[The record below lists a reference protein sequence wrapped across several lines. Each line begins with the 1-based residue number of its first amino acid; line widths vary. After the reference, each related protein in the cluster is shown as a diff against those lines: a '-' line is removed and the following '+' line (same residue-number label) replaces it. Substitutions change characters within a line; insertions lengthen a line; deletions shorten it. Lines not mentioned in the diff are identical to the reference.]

1 MRRLA
6 ILLIPLMVGCI
17 VVEDGGGRFDPVEG
31 PGTTPWN
38 HDDDI
43 SCTSNAD
50 CSQGEVCEDQV
61 CQMARCGETYS
72 STAPMGDN
80 HFFGTDGELAVVSDD
95 FFIDGFESTDGKYLN
110 SWDLQN
116 TSKVI
121 DVAGGNLHGKRPHT
135 IAVAIDGSD
144 KVLLNGPEGLGE
156 INVGMWP
163 KALAIG
169 DVDADGIDELVAFGA
184 NGDIALCQVDKK
196 KCSSASIDGVQGK
209 DVAVADVDGDGFAEA
224 IFLLE
229 YSDKT
234 DIIVWNTDA
243 DTTGQEQTVGWQLNF
258 PVRAISAG
266 DTNGNGVAEVAAL
279 EDGGWWGWK
288 DDKVHLFSPATEQ
301 IILTKGVYGH
311 TVDVAVGDRD
321 SDDKAEVAILRED
334 NKLELFKFKDS
345 QLSSMATF
353 PLAVGEAAQRI
364 SFIDW
369 NGDSASGK
377 LLSGPEL
384 IAGRAVPIAALMFP
398 PYPRDFAAGSF
409 SANVTLGNNEST
421 SQSLSDTLTL
431 SLGLTVSYGAETP
444 LFKAKVGAYFGKD
457 FSYTKTVTKSQTV
470 GQRFWVVAD
479 PELHG
484 SEYAAVVL
492 SCGCF
497 HRYRYVTEDPGN
509 KLGGSGQELDVFVPV
524 GGQTMLWSSKR
535 YNAMAKSLGTLP
547 VIEVPVRVGDM
558 SSYPEQLQT
567 IDGQPIPSQDLLF
580 PNTPTFQSSDV
591 GFVGF
596 WLVNGQQESNA
607 FAETT
612 KLGVNG
618 SLGVGGLSVD
628 SELGIGVTQGYS
640 ITVGKDTIFAG
651 GVPPI
656 PDDPETP
663 EDEYQLHRYSFTP
676 TVYRQHYTD
685 SAGEDAAY
693 YVLTY
698 AVGK

>member
-1 MRRLA
+1 
-6 ILLIPLMVGCI
+6 
-17 VVEDGGGRFDPVEG
+17 
-31 PGTTPWN
+31 
-38 HDDDI
+38 
-43 SCTSNAD
+43 
-50 CSQGEVCEDQV
+50 
-61 CQMARCGETYS
+61 
-72 STAPMGDN
+72 
-80 HFFGTDGELAVVSDD
+80 
-95 FFIDGFESTDGKYLN
+95 
-110 SWDLQN
+110 
-116 TSKVI
+116 
-121 DVAGGNLHGKRPHT
+121 
-135 IAVAIDGSD
+135 
-144 KVLLNGPEGLGE
+144 
-156 INVGMWP
+156 
-163 KALAIG
+163 
-169 DVDADGIDELVAFGA
+169 
-184 NGDIALCQVDKK
+184 
-196 KCSSASIDGVQGK
+196 
-209 DVAVADVDGDGFAEA
+209 
-224 IFLLE
+224 
-229 YSDKT
+229 
-234 DIIVWNTDA
+234 
-243 DTTGQEQTVGWQLNF
+243 
-258 PVRAISAG
+258 
-266 DTNGNGVAEVAAL
+266 
-279 EDGGWWGWK
+279 
-288 DDKVHLFSPATEQ
+288 
-301 IILTKGVYGH
+301 
-311 TVDVAVGDRD
+311 VAVGDRD

>member
-1 MRRLA
+1 
-6 ILLIPLMVGCI
+6 
-17 VVEDGGGRFDPVEG
+17 
-31 PGTTPWN
+31 
-38 HDDDI
+38 
-43 SCTSNAD
+43 
-50 CSQGEVCEDQV
+50 
-61 CQMARCGETYS
+61 MARCGETYS

-301 IILTKGVYGH
+301 IILTKGV
-311 TVDVAVGDRD
+311 
-321 SDDKAEVAILRED
+321 
-334 NKLELFKFKDS
+334 
-345 QLSSMATF
+345 
-353 PLAVGEAAQRI
+353 
-364 SFIDW
+364 
-369 NGDSASGK
+369 
-377 LLSGPEL
+377 
-384 IAGRAVPIAALMFP
+384 
-398 PYPRDFAAGSF
+398 
-409 SANVTLGNNEST
+409 
-421 SQSLSDTLTL
+421 
-431 SLGLTVSYGAETP
+431 
-444 LFKAKVGAYFGKD
+444 
-457 FSYTKTVTKSQTV
+457 
-470 GQRFWVVAD
+470 
-479 PELHG
+479 
-484 SEYAAVVL
+484 
-492 SCGCF
+492 
-497 HRYRYVTEDPGN
+497 
-509 KLGGSGQELDVFVPV
+509 
-524 GGQTMLWSSKR
+524 
-535 YNAMAKSLGTLP
+535 
-547 VIEVPVRVGDM
+547 
-558 SSYPEQLQT
+558 
-567 IDGQPIPSQDLLF
+567 
-580 PNTPTFQSSDV
+580 
-591 GFVGF
+591 
-596 WLVNGQQESNA
+596 
-607 FAETT
+607 
-612 KLGVNG
+612 
-618 SLGVGGLSVD
+618 
-628 SELGIGVTQGYS
+628 
-640 ITVGKDTIFAG
+640 
-651 GVPPI
+651 
-656 PDDPETP
+656 
-663 EDEYQLHRYSFTP
+663 
-676 TVYRQHYTD
+676 
-685 SAGEDAAY
+685 
-693 YVLTY
+693 
-698 AVGK
+698 